1 MYQKKK
7 NAQEVCD
14 ERANA
19 PLGDKKKKFVVV
31 AVVLFSGFVG
41 LFVFLLISWFLL
53 ELNFSSTRQMCD
65 HRESVNIKYKSK
77 SPEFSALASPW
88 KSLGEL

>member
-41 LFVFLLISWFLL
+41 LFVFLLIS
-53 ELNFSSTRQMCD
+53 
-65 HRESVNIKYKSK
+65 
-77 SPEFSALASPW
+77 
-88 KSLGEL
+88 